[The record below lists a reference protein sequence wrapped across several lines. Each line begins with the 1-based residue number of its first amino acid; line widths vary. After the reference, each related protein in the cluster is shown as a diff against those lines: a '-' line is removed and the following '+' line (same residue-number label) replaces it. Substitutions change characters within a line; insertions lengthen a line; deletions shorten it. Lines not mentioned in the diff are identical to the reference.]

1 MIARSTRTNCC
12 EALVIGA
19 GPYGLSV
26 AVHLK
31 ASGVETRAFGEP
43 MSFWRRHMPRGM
55 KLRSPRGATDLADPA
70 GALSLNAFAELRGGV
85 RAGPLPLEDFLDY
98 ADWFQRRAVPDLD
111 PRAIARVEAAPGGF
125 RAITADGEALFA
137 RRVVVAAGLG
147 GQQRRPAAFADAPAD
162 LVTHSCDHDGF
173 ERFRGRRVAVVGRGQ
188 SACESAAL
196 LSEAGAEPTILC
208 RGPIRWLGADAPSR
222 AWRRAIPRRLVAL
235 AAGPSAVGPFP
246 LNWLVEAPG
255 LVHRAPDN
263 AREALNAASLR
274 AAAAG
279 WLRQRFAGVR
289 VTGGVE
295 IVGCAATRAGLE
307 VKFAR
312 GAAAFDH
319 VVLATGYEIDIGG
332 TGILAP
338 ELLAALARRDGSPIL
353 SGRFESSA
361 PGLHFVGAAAVASF
375 GPLLRFIAGA
385 GFAARAVTRAI
396 AAPRGA
402 NANRRACDLAG

>member
-1 MIARSTRTNCC
+1 MIARPTRTNFC

-26 AVHLK
+26 AAHLK

-55 KLRSPRGATDLADPA
+55 KLRSPRGATDLCDPA
-70 GALSLNAFAELRGGV
+70 GALSLDAFAGRQGGG
-85 RAGPLPLEDFLDY
+85 RAWPLPLEHFLDY

-111 PRAIARVEAAPGGF
+111 PRAIARLEGAPGGF
-125 RAITADGEALFA
+125 RAITADGEAVFA

-147 GQQRRPAAFADAPAD
+147 GQQRRPAAFAGAPAE

-173 ERFRGRRVAVVGRGQ
+173 ERLRGRRVGVVGRGQ

-196 LSEAGAEPTILC
+196 LREAGAEPTILC
-208 RGPIRWLGADAPSR
+208 RGPIRWLGAEPPSR
-222 AWRRAIPRRLVAL
+222 GWRRAVPRRLVAL
-235 AAGPSAVGPFP
+235 AAAPSAVGPFP

-255 LVHRAPDN
+255 LVHWAPDT
-263 AREALNAASLR
+263 ARAALNAASLG

-279 WLRQRFAGVR
+279 WLRPRLAGVR
-289 VTGGVE
+289 VTGGVD
-295 IVGCAATRAGLE
+295 IVGYAATRAGLE

-312 GAAAFDH
+312 GSAEFDH
-319 VVLATGYEIDIGG
+319 VVLATGYQIDIGR
-332 TGILAP
+332 TGVLAP
-338 ELLAALARRDGSPIL
+338 ELLTALACRDGSPIL
-353 SGRFESSA
+353 SGGFESSA

-396 AAPRGA
+396 AARRGA
-402 NANRRACDLAG
+402 NANRRACELAG